1 VIILTTVVMDTGI
14 RLASS
19 ASTYTK
25 RLLSPFHIPPPV
37 LFHLEVSPVD
47 YFVFVFVL
55 LSYSLDKPLDKPFA
69 ITMPL
74 TNVLSLVLS
83 LVPLVSFVSAGNQGF
98 ASKRSTHY
106 QHARNYPHQKRQQTF
121 GLVDDFQGGQFFELV
136 APLP

>member
-1 VIILTTVVMDTGI
+1 MGPSKGVGTNLSTRGVVVCVPQRLYIFGSHRPRLAQLFNPYLINCLVEHSYSRWVIILTTVVMDTGI

-69 ITMPL
+69 ITMP
-74 TNVLSLVLS
+74 SPMS
-83 LVPLVSFVSAGNQGF
+83 SPSFLVSY
-98 ASKRSTHY
+98 H
-106 QHARNYPHQKRQQTF
+106 
-121 GLVDDFQGGQFFELV
+121 
-136 APLP
+136 